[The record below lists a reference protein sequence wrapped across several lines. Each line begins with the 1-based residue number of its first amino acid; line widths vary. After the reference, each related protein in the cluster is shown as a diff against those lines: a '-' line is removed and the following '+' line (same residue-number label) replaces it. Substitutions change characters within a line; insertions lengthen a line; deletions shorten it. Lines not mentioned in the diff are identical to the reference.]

1 MRNAALTL
9 GIIAGL
15 TGMIVGF
22 FSFGYVEAIEK
33 YGEIEGLAE
42 QVANVGLVQV
52 VAILSP
58 LLAIAGG
65 AMARA
70 RALAGGLLMGL
81 SAVGMYAAFGF
92 NVFTM
97 FPIAFAGL
105 GAVLGIAAGQ
115 PDEPKAH
122 F

>member
-58 LLAIAGG
+58 MLAIAGG

-97 FPIAFAGL
+97 FPIAFASL
-105 GAVLGIAAGQ
+105 GAVLGITAGQ

>member
-105 GAVLGIAAGQ
+105 GAVLGVAAGQ